1 MEILYSIFALVWAI
15 LGIILFFKIWG
26 MTNDM
31 KLLTREVHEIKMLVA
46 QEHPSCKQE
55 QKTEEVTNHNFNVGD
70 YVTHKRYGGK
80 MKVVGVNDGRITCD
94 RGGFSGLKSYDA
106 SELDIIKE

>member
-31 KLLTREVHEIKMLVA
+31 ELLTREVHEIKMLAA
-46 QEHPSCKQE
+46 QEHPICKQE
-55 QKTEEVTNHNFNVGD
+55 QKAEEVPNHHFNVGD
-70 YVTHKRYGGK
+70 YVTHKKYGSK
-80 MKVVGVNDGRITCD
+80 MKVVGINESRITCD
-94 RGGFSGLKSYDA
+94 RGFFSGLKSYDA